1 MKRQTLL
8 ACSAFAVL
16 LVAEAADARPGYDA
30 AVPNASLSC
39 GTCHVAEGGGGARNA
54 FGQDVEATMPFSG
67 PDTATWEKLFCVDS
81 DGDGKTNGQELG
93 DPCGGF
99 ASGDAD
105 PDFDATRPGDDADT
119 TAVDGD
125 CDGEAPPTCDL
136 AAGGG
141 GCAAMAP
148 SGGAVSVVALVLAL
162 ARRRRRA

>member
-1 MKRQTLL
+1 MKLQLL
-8 ACSAFAVL
+8 ALASTL
-16 LVAEAADARPGYDA
+16 TLVATGANARPGYDA

-54 FGQDVEATMPFSG
+54 FGEDVEASMPFAG
-67 PDTATWEKLFCVDS
+67 PDSATWQKLFCVDS

-93 DPCGGF
+93 DPCGAF

-125 CDGEAPPTCDL
+125 CDGAAPPTCEL
-136 AAGGG
+136 EAGG
-141 GCAAMAP
+141 GCAAATPGSAM
-148 SGGAVSVVALVLAL
+148 ALVGLLAL
-162 ARRRRRA
+162 LRRRRG